1 MKKYQFLLVAP
12 APAGLL
18 SGCNNTHKTD
28 SKATAD
34 TLNNMKDSVA
44 DPSKSITKDLV
55 MKVSHDDA
63 RFAVAAAD
71 GGMAEVQLGQLASE
85 KGTDAGVKDF
95 GAMMVKDHSAAN
107 SKLIALAKKKG
118 ISLADSLSEFE
129 QKTKVK
135 LAAKSGKDFDKA
147 YVDDMI
153 GDHQKDIQEFSNAC
167 KSLKDPEL
175 KEFAN
180 ETLPVLKMHLAAI
193 QKVKAGLK

>member
-1 MKKYQFLLVAP
+1 
-12 APAGLL
+12 
-18 SGCNNTHKTD
+18 
-28 SKATAD
+28 
-34 TLNNMKDSVA
+34 
-44 DPSKSITKDLV
+44 
-55 MKVSHDDA
+55 
-63 RFAVAAAD
+63 
-71 GGMAEVQLGQLASE
+71 
-85 KGTDAGVKDF
+85 
-95 GAMMVKDHSAAN
+95 MMVKDHSAAN

-153 GDHQKDIQEFSNAC
+153 EDHQKDIQEFSNAC

-175 KEFAN
+175 KAFAN